1 MKTFIK
7 IIAGIAALFLVIW
20 GIDLIDDILTV
31 PYTSW
36 REAVDVFFY
45 LVCLLGILAW
55 FVLDGSEKTN

>member
-1 MKTFIK
+1 MRAFVKL
-7 IIAGIAALFLVIW
+7 IAGVAVVLLLYW

-55 FVLDGSEKTN
+55 FALDGGEKAN